1 MINWRKKNKM
11 KWKIPLSDIDFG
23 EEEIVAVT
31 KILRSKWLTM
41 GEVTQ
46 EFEKRFAD
54 YLGIKYAFAVSSG
67 TAALHIAH
75 RALGIGK
82 GDEVICP
89 SLTFVATANSILYTG
104 ATPVFAD
111 ITSLDDFNML
121 PDNIQE
127 KVSSKTKAVTVVHYG
142 GYPCDMNR
150 ITEIAKEH
158 NLYLIEDAAHA
169 IGTEYNGKK
178 CGTIGDIGCF
188 SFFSNKN
195 LVTGEGG
202 MVVTNNDEFAKKIKL
217 LRSHGMT
224 TLTLDRYKGHAH
236 GYDVIELGY
245 NYRTAEINSAIGLV
259 QLSKLDKNNEKRKK
273 ITKRYRELLGDT
285 LGVQIPFKSNME
297 ESSCHL
303 FPVLLNKKISREK
316 FISGLK
322 ETGIQTSIHY
332 PPIHLFSYYRKR
344 FEFQEDSLPLTEE
357 VGKREV
363 TLPLYPML
371 SREDIFYVVK
381 ALKGVLNNIE
391 K

>member
-1 MINWRKKNKM
+1 M
-11 KWKIPLSDIDFG
+11 KWKISLSDIDFG
-23 EEEIVAVT
+23 EEEITAVT
-31 KILRSKWLTM
+31 KVLKSKWLTM

-75 RALGIGK
+75 QVLGIGK
-82 GDEVICP
+82 EDKVICP
-89 SLTFVATANSILYTG
+89 SLTFIATANSILYTG

-111 ITSLDDFNML
+111 ITGLDDFNIL
-121 PDNIQE
+121 PDDIAG
-127 KVSSKTKAVTVVHYG
+127 KITPKTKAVTVVHYG

-150 ITEIAKEH
+150 IMEATKEH

-169 IGTEYNGKK
+169 VGAEYNGKK

-202 MVVTNNDEFAKKIKL
+202 MIVTDNDEFARKIKL

-236 GYDVIELGY
+236 SYDVVELGY
-245 NYRTAEINSAIGLV
+245 NYRTTEISSAIGLV
-259 QLSKLDKNNEKRKK
+259 QLSKLDKNNRKRRE
-273 ITKRYRELLGDT
+273 ITNQYRELLGNT
-285 LGVQIPFKSNME
+285 LEIQIPFKNSKE
-297 ESSCHL
+297 KSSCHL
-303 FPVLLNKKISREK
+303 FPVLLNKKISRER
-316 FISGLK
+316 FMIGLK
-322 ETGIQTSIHY
+322 EMGIQTSIHY
-332 PPIHLFSYYRKR
+332 PPAHLFSYYRKR
-344 FEFQEDSLPLTEE
+344 FGFQEGSLPLTEE
-357 VGKREV
+357 VGKREI

-371 SREDIFYVVK
+371 SREDIIYIVK
-381 ALKGVLNNIE
+381 TLKEMLSSVGR
-391 K
+391 